1 MLDHYA
7 FQIRIR
13 DASTE
18 DCLQTQCTDASSP
31 LYGTIV
37 DFDHGLDHGST
48 GIAIAKRLI
57 TAFCVPGS
65 AYHGSLLLLDRAAD
79 AVRHTLSRVNE
90 DGTLDLLTTNFHD
103 ASETAFTM
111 QNAGIAYLMLRDW
124 GGDSPNAKTLLDL
137 LYRFVDRSADGM
149 LSGGFHTPNHRWV
162 QSSALALCWK
172 ITGRTECLD
181 RMNAFLNEGIDCD
194 ASGEYTERSSGVYN
208 IVCDR
213 SFILLSETLDRPE
226 FLTCVER
233 NLGMVQAYFEPDHTV
248 NTLNSS
254 RQDAGTAPDWRIY
267 YSCYLYMAL
276 RTGRTDFAWIADEM
290 LRQSSGEAL
299 NASQVPGPGYDF
311 WYYYLRDS
319 SSHDRMIQT
328 EAVKP
333 PVDFER
339 FFENS
344 GIVRARHGD
353 VTLTLVRDQPL
364 FAMLR
369 FGTHPLWLRL
379 AASFYA
385 KAQFA
390 AQSICRTEDG
400 WRMRYSVRWGY
411 KRPLPVKPETSDW
424 RKMDHSLREDVFM
437 QDFSFDVAISFR
449 GDEAVFRVSAE
460 GQKDVPVKLELM
472 MESGA
477 QVFCNDLILRARPGD
492 YLYQKCDRVL
502 CRYPDSFAFEVT
514 GGFFAHT
521 FGEDM
526 RGSLPGDDKHFF
538 LCETAFSPCERTLS
552 IRTCRCRY

>member
-7 FQIRIR
+7 FQIGILN
-13 DASTE
+13 ASTQ
-18 DCLQTQCTDASSP
+18 DCLEAQCTDESSP
-31 LYGTIV
+31 LYGTFV
-37 DFDHGLDHGST
+37 DFAHGLDHGST
-48 GIAIAKRLI
+48 AIALAKRLV
-57 TAFCVPGS
+57 TGFCVPQS
-65 AYHGSLLLLDRAAD
+65 AYHGDPLLLDRAAA
-79 AVRHTLSRVNE
+79 AVRHALSRVNE

-111 QNAGIAYLMLRDW
+111 QHAGIAYLTLKEF
-124 GGDSPNAKTLLDL
+124 GGASPKAKELLEL
-137 LYRFVDRSADGM
+137 LYRFADRSADG
-149 LSGGFHTPNHRWV
+149 LLAGGFHTPNHRWV
-162 QSSALALCWK
+162 HSSALALCWK
-172 ITGRTECLD
+172 ITGRAECLD
-181 RMNAFLNEGIDCD
+181 RMNAFLREGIDCD
-194 ASGEYTERSSGVYN
+194 AEGEYTERSSGVYN
-208 IVCDR
+208 LVCDR
-213 SFILLSETLDRPE
+213 SFILLAETLDRPE

-267 YSCYLYMAL
+267 YTPYLYMAL
-276 RTGRTDFAWIADEM
+276 RTGRKDFAWIADEM
-290 LRQSSGEAL
+290 LRQSTGKAL
-299 NASQVPGPGYDF
+299 SASQAPGPGWDF
-311 WYYYLRDS
+311 WYTWLRDGIS
-319 SSHDRMIQT
+319 PERIKQT
-328 EAVKP
+328 EAEEP
-333 PVDFER
+333 PADFER

-390 AQSICRTEDG
+390 AQSICRTADG
-400 WRMRYSVRWGY
+400 WRMRYAVRWGY
-411 KRPLPVKPETSDW
+411 KRPLPAAPETSDW

-437 QDFSFDVAISFR
+437 QDFSFDVEISFR
-449 GDEAVFRVSAE
+449 GDEAVFRVKAD

-477 QVFCNDLILRARPGD
+477 RVSCGDLILNARPGD

-502 CRYPDSFAFEVT
+502 CRYPDSYAFEVT

-526 RGSLPGDDKHFF
+526 RGSLPGDGEHFF
-538 LCETAFSPCERTLS
+538 LCETAFSPCERTLAVRS
-552 IRTCRCRY
+552 FRSHY